1 MTVPLKK
8 RRVFPDPDIHT
19 ASGRLN
25 QYQLEGFP
33 RPLWKLAKQ
42 KAKNDG
48 YSMKSL
54 IIRLL
59 EAYVAFGLPIFPMTP
74 RTEAQDRRDRR
85 DWEVIPRIADSRL
98 SRRD

>member
-8 RRVFPDPDIHT
+8 RRVFPDADIRT

-25 QYQLEGFP
+25 QYQLKGFP

-42 KAKNDG
+42 KARNDG

-85 DWEVIPRIADSRL
+85 WEVIPRIADHL
-98 SRRD
+98 STRRE